1 MWAFLKRCMIV
12 VILCVIIL
20 GAFWIWTYVHNPQ
33 KMPVTKVIVQG
44 APVSTQMQVEQVIS
58 RSITPGFLA
67 MKLPTIQQ
75 ALEQLP
81 WVDQVMLR
89 RVWPG
94 ELVVTILPQ
103 KVVAYWNDQA
113 FLNEEMEVIPFFS
126 TIPISENL
134 PRLYG
139 PKDSQMKAGY
149 YYQLL
154 SQELFSLNLFII
166 QLQLTDNQDV
176 SIMLNN
182 GMKIQLGQEHILTR
196 IKRFVKVYHHVF
208 GQQKDVEGDVVDLR
222 YPSGM
227 AVVWGSK

>member
-1 MWAFLKRCMIV
+1 MWKFLKRCILFI
-12 VILCVIIL
+12 ILCAMAFA
-20 GAFWIWTYVHNPQ
+20 AFWIWHYVHNPQ
-33 KMPVTKVIVQG
+33 KMPVTKIIVQG
-44 APVSTQMQVEQVIS
+44 APASTEAQVEQVLS
-58 RSITPGFLA
+58 RSITSGFLA
-67 MKLPTIQQ
+67 VKLPAIQQ

-81 WVDQVMLR
+81 WVDQVKLQ
-89 RVWPG
+89 RVWPN
-94 ELVVTILPQ
+94 ELMVTISPQ

-113 FLNEEMEVIPFFS
+113 FLNEEMEVTPFFS
-126 TIPISENL
+126 TIPLSENL

-139 PKDSQMKAGY
+139 PKDSQVKAGY

-182 GMKIQLGQEHILTR
+182 GMKIQLGQKHILTR
-196 IKRFVKVYHHVF
+196 IKRFAKVYHHVF
-208 GQQKDVEGDVVDLR
+208 GQQKEVEGDVVDLR